1 MSRSKYVSVGDTGG
15 LILDGKYDDFATNAG
30 LQIVKNEIVSAIEA
44 SNVQP
49 ISFGTTGRQKLYPTS
64 NLQFEMIP
72 DRSMGVIAVDFKND
86 GFSYGIDN
94 GWIARSDD
102 GWQTKENG
110 VHFTSL
116 GAVYASR
123 LCRWSDG
130 TLCAVTDA
138 GKVITFDD
146 LSGTNT
152 KVNLDIGDKLAAI
165 INVSFWED
173 GVNRIVLLGDYQIG
187 TNYPPKLYMSLDGG
201 ETFNVI
207 LEGKALFSNNHWHAT
222 CYDRF
227 SGTIW
232 ASQGD
237 GVSATTYFSTDLGST
252 WTEVSLKEGKH
263 SSYAQPTLILPFPSR
278 MVFGRDGGGIP
289 PGLDEWVRDGKNITP
304 SNVFLPEP
312 ALEFK
317 DTYGSHTYY
326 PSLPYTTVFPLNP
339 LVAYVSFPY
348 RSDDKQEI
356 SFIFATGDGGESW
369 HSVYAGLKRMIVRGT
384 DGVNLFCTD
393 TLGGSSFYSA
403 KLVEWV

>member
-1 MSRSKYVSVGDTGG
+1 MSRSKYVSVGNTGG

-30 LQIVKNEIVSAIEA
+30 LQSIKNEIVSAIEA
-44 SNVQP
+44 SNVN
-49 ISFGTTGRQKLYPTS
+49 TTGRQKLYPAS

-72 DRSMGVIAVDFKND
+72 ARSMSVIAIDFKND
-86 GFSYGIDN
+86 GFSYGIDH

-110 VHFTSL
+110 VSFASL
-116 GAVYASR
+116 GVGVANR

-130 TLCAVTDA
+130 TFCAVTDA
-138 GKVITFDD
+138 CKVITFDD

-152 KVNLDIGDKLAAI
+152 KVNLDIGDKPASS
-165 INVSFWED
+165 INASFWED
-173 GVNRIVLLGDYQIG
+173 GVNRIVLLGDYEQG
-187 TNYPPKLYMSLDGG
+187 TSYPPKLYMSLDGG
-201 ETFNVI
+201 ETFTVI
-207 LEGKALFSNNHWHAT
+207 LEGKALPSGNNHWHAT

-237 GVSATTYFSTDLGST
+237 GGSATTYFSTDLGST
-252 WTEVSLKEGKH
+252 WIEVSLKEGKH
-263 SSYAQPTLILPFPSR
+263 SSYAQPTLILPFPNR

-326 PSLPYTTVFPLNP
+326 PSLSYTAVFPLNP

-348 RSDDKQEI
+348 RSSDKQEI

-369 HSVYAGLKRMIVRGT
+369 HSVYAGLKKMIVRGT
-384 DGVNLFCTD
+384 DGVNLFCTN
-393 TLGGSSFYSA
+393 GIGPGSIYSA

>member
-15 LILDGKYDDFATNAG
+15 LILDSKYDDFATNAG
-30 LQIVKNEIVSAIEA
+30 LQSVKNEIVSAIEA
-44 SNVQP
+44 GNVR
-49 ISFGTTGRQKLYPTS
+49 TTARQKLYPAS

-72 DRSMGVIAVDFKND
+72 ARSILVIAIDFKND
-86 GFSYGIDN
+86 GFSYGIDH

-110 VHFTSL
+110 VNFGSL
-116 GAVYASR
+116 DAGGARR

-130 TLCAVTDA
+130 TFCAVTDA

-146 LSGTNT
+146 LSGTNA
-152 KVNLDIGDKLAAI
+152 KVNLDIGDKLASPI
-165 INVSFWED
+165 SVSFWED
-173 GVNRIVLLGDYQIG
+173 GVNRIVLLGDYQQG
-187 TNYPPKLYMSLDGG
+187 TSYPPKLYMSLDGG

-237 GVSATTYFSTDLGST
+237 GNSATTYFSTDLGST

-263 SSYAQPTLILPFPSR
+263 KSYVQPTLILPFPNR
-278 MVFGRDGGGIP
+278 MVFGRDGAGIP

-317 DTYGSHTYY
+317 DTYGSHVYY
-326 PSLPYTTVFPLNP
+326 PSLSYTAVLPLNP

-348 RSDDKQEI
+348 QSSDKQEI

-369 HSVYAGLKRMIVRGT
+369 HSVYAGLKRMWVKGT

-393 TLGGSSFYSA
+393 IQVGGSFYSA